1 MNYIIPLLLIIPS
14 ALFENPIHIAGNTNK
29 NQYIKPIIRYDEAS
43 ITYQDLLD
51 EAVFNCKYR
60 KLGKIDHN
68 LLDKLIEIEKKYSP
82 PPELKGLIL
91 AAACHES
98 GYNPQARGDHRFS
111 KSGKVA
117 KAHGLFQMWPWWE
130 HPRRGYGINRSDP
143 MQSAD
148 AWMKHIVKQIKH
160 VKKSCKYR
168 TEKKIWIAAWVR
180 AIRAPSK
187 NGRCRETPK
196 HYRLLKRWH
205 KNILQRKEIKRKC
218 ESDGC
223 GC

>member
-117 KAHGLFQMWPWWE
+117 NAVG
-130 HPRRGYGINRSDP
+130 RRMDEAY
-143 MQSAD
+143 
-148 AWMKHIVKQIKH
+148 
-160 VKKSCKYR
+160 
-168 TEKKIWIAAWVR
+168 
-180 AIRAPSK
+180 SK
-187 NGRCRETPK
+187 TN
-196 HYRLLKRWH
+196 
-205 KNILQRKEIKRKC
+205 
-218 ESDGC
+218 
-223 GC
+223 